1 MKSTPYIDNSNIS
14 NDNLHFSSCTPIP
27 IVDWDIQ
34 FNARLTET
42 RSHFAQRRFRLTRD
56 KGLIGFFLN
65 RCSSCL
71 GEPNCIELVQ
81 GLERHVFYF
90 SAYVYNVLFLDC

>member
-56 KGLIGFFLN
+56 KGLIGFFFKSML
-65 RCSSCL
+65 
-71 GEPNCIELVQ
+71 Q
-81 GLERHVFYF
+81 
-90 SAYVYNVLFLDC
+90 LFGRAKLY